1 MGTPMGMKWPR
12 IKEETLSEIES
23 RMPQFLFYRRIDKK
37 RKLCQCSACGN
48 SGVAEISGKNGE
60 AVLCPFCME
69 LVELKC
75 SSRLRDDAP
84 SLKRHINVIYFSN
97 RSGSLWAVGARLER
111 TFCREEYDAPWRSSM
126 DVIPF
131 EVWNFAPGTA
141 EEYRQGYGLYGAY
154 AGMGWYGPVRPREPK
169 TGGMTGNNV
178 YSLWQ
183 TEELDK
189 TDMRYWRAVH
199 DTIDSDPF
207 EDGVET
213 SGTIRELTA
222 YAERPKLELVC
233 KWGLLDVA
241 NDWVWRRITN
251 DHTANWKAN
260 TPWEFLKISKADW
273 GLYRKSLNASIELL
287 TANRRVFKLPVREVL
302 GIADQLG
309 RPEYWIKNATK
320 ITRRGIGLKDQI
332 KYIKRQTGRVMDPVG
347 KLRFWRDY
355 LDMAEKA
362 GRDMSQQGTLM
373 PRDLFDAHDEMVE
386 YARLRAQAERERRE
400 TRCREEKQKAM
411 EQASREY
418 RERWEKL
425 RKKYEY
431 RSGGMMIK
439 VPEDGEEIIQEG
451 NVLHICVGGYAARHL
466 TGQTTIQFL
475 RRERKPGTPY
485 ICIEIRE
492 KDNTIV
498 QIHGYRNEFLGNGRR
513 ARNPKDRFRPFLS
526 EWLGWVKAGS
536 KRTGKASRKDETA

>member
-1 MGTPMGMKWPR
+1 MGTPMGMEWLR
-12 IKEETLSEIES
+12 IKEETLNEIES
-23 RMPQFLFYRRIDKK
+23 QMPQFLFYQRIDKK

-48 SGVAEISGKNGE
+48 HGAVELEGKSGE

-69 LVELKC
+69 PVELKC
-75 SSRLRDDAP
+75 SSRLRDNAP
-84 SLKRHINVIYFSN
+84 SLKRHINVIYFIN
-97 RSGSLWAVGARLER
+97 WRGSLWAVGARIER
-111 TFCREEYDAPWRSSM
+111 TFYREEYDAPWRSSM

-141 EEYRQGYGLYGAY
+141 EEYHQSYGLYGAY
-154 AGMGWYGPVRPREPK
+154 AGFDWYGPIKPREPQ
-169 TGGMTGNNV
+169 TGGITGNNV

-199 DTIDSDPF
+199 DAIRRDAF
-207 EDGVET
+207 EDGIET
-213 SGTIRELTA
+213 ARIILELTA

-233 KWGLLDVA
+233 KWGLMDVA

-251 DHTANWKAN
+251 GRTVNWKAN

-273 GLYRKSLNASIELL
+273 GLYRKSPNASVYLL
-287 TANRRVFKLPVREVL
+287 EANRRVFKLPVREVL

-309 RPEYWIKNATK
+309 KPEYWTEDASQ
-320 ITRRGIGLKDQI
+320 ITRRGIKLKDQI
-332 KYIKRQTGRVMDPVG
+332 KYIKRQTGRAMSPER
-347 KLRFWRDY
+347 KLGFWRDY

-362 GRDMSQQGTLM
+362 GRDINQKNVLM
-373 PRDLFDAHDEMVE
+373 PRDMFEAHDEMME
-386 YARLRAQAERERRE
+386 YARMRAQAERERMEAYHRKKKE
-400 TRCREEKQKAM
+400 QEM
-411 EQASREY
+411 EQARKGY
-418 RERWEKL
+418 RERREKL
-425 RKKYEY
+425 KKKYEY
-431 RSGGMMIK
+431 WSGGLMIK

-466 TGQTTIQFL
+466 TGQTTILFL

-513 ARNPKDRFRPFLS
+513 ARKPEDRFRPFLS

>member
-1 MGTPMGMKWPR
+1 MALPMGLEWLR
-12 IKEETLSEIES
+12 IKAETLNEIES
-23 RMPQFLFYRRIDKK
+23 RMPQFLFYQRVDKK

-48 SGVAEISGKNGE
+48 RGMAEVSGKSGE
-60 AVLCPFCME
+60 TVLCPFCME
-69 LVELKC
+69 PVELKC
-75 SSRLRDDAP
+75 SSRLSDEAP
-84 SLKRHINVIYFSN
+84 SLKRWINVIYFIN

-111 TFCREEYDAPWRSSM
+111 TFYREEYATPWRSRM

-141 EEYRQGYGLYGAY
+141 EEYHQSYGLYGAC
-154 AGMGWYGPVRPREPK
+154 AGFDWYGPIKPREPQ
-169 TGGMTGNNV
+169 TGGITGNNV
-178 YSLWQ
+178 YSIWQ

-199 DTIDSDPF
+199 DAIDRNPF
-207 EDGVET
+207 EDGIET
-213 SGTIRELTA
+213 SGIIRELTA
-222 YAERPKLELVC
+222 YAEKPKLELVC

-251 DHTANWKAN
+251 GRTVNWKAG

-273 GLYRKSLNASIELL
+273 GIYRKSKNASIEIL

-302 GIADQLG
+302 GIADQMG
-309 RPEYWIKNATK
+309 RPERWTENATE
-320 ITRRGIGLKDQI
+320 ITRRGIKLKDQI
-332 KYIKRQTGRVMDPVG
+332 KYIKRQAGRVMDPVR
-347 KLRFWRDY
+347 KLSFWRDY
-355 LDMAEKA
+355 LGMAEKA

-386 YARLRAQAERERRE
+386 YARLRAQTERERME
-400 TRCREEKQKAM
+400 AYYREEKQKAM

-418 RERWEKL
+418 RERREKL

-431 RSGGMMIK
+431 RSGGLMIK

-451 NVLHICVGGYAARHL
+451 NVLHICVGGYVARHL
-466 TGQTTIQFL
+466 IGQTTILFL
-475 RRERKPGTPY
+475 RRERKPETPY

-492 KDNTIV
+492 KDNYIV

-513 ARNPKDRFRPFLS
+513 ARKPEDRFRPFLS